1 MTSLDPA
8 LLATPPTGVPVT
20 GESDVT
26 PSSPGVFA
34 AVLEVAGTIDARD
47 IETRVLRAATNLLSV
62 DTASLWLPHGDGL
75 VCPVAVGEHAS
86 GLVGARLPA
95 TDLDASLPVEEGL
108 AVITASLASAG
119 GAIGALRVARPR
131 EPSGE
136 LGSGEFTRGEREV
149 LDRIAAAA
157 GVALGNVQRVA
168 ANDRAPDLALVMEMS
183 REIASTLDLDR
194 VMRSVVNLA
203 MKAVPFDRG
212 AIALYERGT
221 CDIRA
226 VAGVETVDRDD
237 PELQDLAVRAA
248 WAAGIGEGFYLSDR
262 TEPASDAERV
272 FLQIFGE
279 DLAADGVASGLYIP
293 LKDDEGVVGILVL
306 ESVRADF
313 ATPRQQELATILANQ
328 ATVAMRNAQLYQ
340 QVPLADALGALHAR
354 KEAFLALPRQRRLAM
369 AIGILVAVG
378 ALTLIQWPLR
388 VDAKGPLFRPTAR
401 AEIRP
406 LTDGIIERVL
416 VREGTPVVQGAPVIQ
431 LRDAELR
438 AALAAATAAT
448 SAAERSAASASS
460 RGDAAEERLQRMRA
474 DVLRRE
480 AAIRDEHLRA
490 ATVRAPVSG
499 VVLTARPE
507 ERVGSWAD
515 AGSPVLLI
523 GRTDTLELDFTVD
536 QRDVDRVHPGDDVVL
551 RVDAF
556 PQRTFVGRVSALAD
570 VGIDTAGVVVFPVR
584 AVVPNADASLRP
596 GMVAYA
602 RVLTAP
608 ASLLGRVTREPA
620 RRLRLLWWRMWS

>member
-1 MTSLDPA
+1 MAIDPA
-8 LLATPPTGVPVT
+8 ILATPVTGVPL
-20 GESDVT
+20 T
-26 PSSPGVFA
+26 PGPTADAWFA
-34 AVLEVAGTIDARD
+34 ATLDIASTLDANE
-47 IETRVLRAATNLLSV
+47 IEPKLLRAATELLGA
-62 DTASLWLPHGDGL
+62 DGASFWQMHQGSLI
-75 VCPVAVGEHAS
+75 CPVAIGEGATR
-86 GLVGARLPA
+86 LVGRRAASEDLA
-95 TDLDASLPVEEGL
+95 TLLDGEESL
-108 AVITASLASAG
+108 AVLSVPLTFGDAGAVRVTRDSAAG
-119 GAIGALRVARPR
+119 GAYTPAEHA
-131 EPSGE
+131 
-136 LGSGEFTRGEREV
+136 T
-149 LDRIAAAA
+149 LDRLARAAE
-157 GVALGNVQRVA
+157 VAHRNARQVA
-168 ANDRAPDLALVMEMS
+168 SNDRARDLALVMEMS

-203 MKAVPFDRG
+203 MKALPFDRG

-226 VAGVETVDRDD
+226 VAGAETVDPDD
-237 PELQDLAVRAA
+237 PELQDLAARAA
-248 WAAGIGEGFYLSDR
+248 WAAGIGESFYLSDR

-272 FLQIFGE
+272 FLQIFSD

-306 ESVRADF
+306 ESAATDF

-328 ATVAMRNAQLYQ
+328 ATVALRNAQLYN

-354 KEAFLALPRQRRLAM
+354 KEALFALPRQRRLAM
-369 AIGILVAVG
+369 AIGAVVAVG
-378 ALTLIQWPLR
+378 ALTLIRWPFR
-388 VDAKGPLFRPTAR
+388 VDARAPRFRPTAR

-416 VREGTPVVQGAPVIQ
+416 VREGTSVERGAPVIQ

-438 AALAAATAAT
+438 ADYDAAAAA
-448 SAAERSAASASS
+448 AVVADRAAASAAS

-480 AAIRDEHLRA
+480 AAVREEQVRA

-499 VVLTARPE
+499 VVLTPRPE

-515 AGSPVLLI
+515 AGSSVLVL
-523 GRTDTLELDFTVD
+523 GRTDTLELEFGVD
-536 QRDVDRVHPGDDVVL
+536 QRDVGRVSAGEEVRL

-556 PQRTFVGRVSALAD
+556 PQRTFTGRVTGLAD
-570 VGIDTAGVVVFPVR
+570 VAVDTAGTIVFPVR
-584 AVVPNADASLRP
+584 ASVPNVDGALRP

-608 ASLLGRVTREPA
+608 SSVFGRTVREPA

>member
-1 MTSLDPA
+1 MAIDPA
-8 LLATPPTGVPVT
+8 MLATPVTGVPL
-20 GESDVT
+20 T
-26 PSSPGVFA
+26 PGPSADAWFA
-34 AVLEVAGTIDARD
+34 ATLDIASTLDATE
-47 IETRVLRAATNLLSV
+47 IEPKLLRAATDLLSA
-62 DTASLWLPHGDGL
+62 DGASFWQMHQGSLI
-75 VCPVAVGEHAS
+75 CPVAIGEGA
-86 GLVGARLPA
+86 GRLVGRRAAGGEVA
-95 TDLDASLPVEEGL
+95 TLLEGEEAL
-108 AVITASLASAG
+108 AVLSVPLTFGDTGAIRVTRDSAAG
-119 GAIGALRVARPR
+119 GAYTPAEHATLERLARAAEVAWRNA
-131 EPSGE
+131 
-136 LGSGEFTRGEREV
+136 REV
-149 LDRIAAAA
+149 AS
-157 GVALGNVQRVA
+157 
-168 ANDRAPDLALVMEMS
+168 NDRARDLALVMEMS

-203 MKAVPFDRG
+203 MKALPFDRG

-226 VAGVETVDRDD
+226 VAGAETVDPGD
-237 PELQDLAVRAA
+237 PELQDLAARAA
-248 WAAGIGEGFYLSDR
+248 WAAGIGESFYLSDR
-262 TEPASDAERV
+262 TEPASDAERT
-272 FLQIFGE
+272 FLQIFSD

-306 ESVRADF
+306 ESATTDF

-328 ATVAMRNAQLYQ
+328 ATVALRNAQLYN

-354 KEAFLALPRQRRLAM
+354 KEAFFALPRQRRLAM
-369 AIGILVAVG
+369 AIGALVTVG
-378 ALTLIQWPLR
+378 ALTLIRWPLR
-388 VDAKGPLFRPTAR
+388 VEAKAPQFRPTSR

-406 LTDGIIERVL
+406 LTDGIIERVV
-416 VREGTPVVQGAPVIQ
+416 VREGTSVERGAPIIQ

-438 AALAAATAAT
+438 ADYDAAAAA
-448 SAAERSAASASS
+448 AIVADRAAASAAS

-480 AAIRDEHLRA
+480 ASVREEQLRA

-499 VVLTARPE
+499 VVLTPRPE

-515 AGSPVLLI
+515 AGSPILVL
-523 GRTDTLELDFTVD
+523 GRTDTLELEFAVD
-536 QRDVDRVHPGDDVVL
+536 QRDVGRVSVGEEVRL

-556 PQRTFVGRVSALAD
+556 PQRTFAGRVTSLAD
-570 VGIDTAGVVVFPVR
+570 VGTDSAGTVVFPVR
-584 AVVPNADASLRP
+584 AVVPNADGALRP

-608 ASLLGRVTREPA
+608 SSILGRAVREPA

>member
-20 GESDVT
+20 GASDLA
-26 PSSPGVFA
+26 SSSAVFGA
-34 AVLEVAGTIDARD
+34 ALELAGTLDARD
-47 IETRVLRAATNLLSV
+47 VEAKVLRAATSLLTV

-75 VCPVAVGEHAS
+75 ACPVAVGEHAA
-86 GLVGARLPA
+86 GLVGASLPS
-95 TDLDASLPVEEGL
+95 TDLDAQLPAEDGL

-119 GAIGALRVARPR
+119 GAMGALRVARSR
-131 EPSGE
+131 ESG
-136 LGSGEFTRGEREV
+136 GEFTRAEHEV
-149 LDRIAAAA
+149 LDRLAAAA
-157 GVALGNVQRVA
+157 GIALGNAAYIA
-168 ANDRAPDLALVMEMS
+168 ANDRARDLALVMEMS

-203 MKAVPFDRG
+203 MKALPFDRG
-212 AIALYERGT
+212 AVALYERGT

-237 PELQDLAVRAA
+237 PELQDLAHRAA
-248 WAAGIGEGFYLSDR
+248 WAAGIGEGFYLSDC
-262 TEPASDAERV
+262 TEPASDAERL
-272 FLQIFGE
+272 FLQIFSG

-293 LKDDEGVVGILVL
+293 LRDDEGVVGILVL
-306 ESVRADF
+306 ESARADF

-354 KEAFLALPRQRRLAM
+354 KEAFLALPRQRRLAA
-369 AIGILVAVG
+369 AIGIAVAVG
-378 ALTLIQWPLR
+378 LLTLIRWPLR
-388 VDAKGPLFRPTAR
+388 VDANAPLFRPTAR

-416 VREGTPVVQGAPVIQ
+416 VREGSSVVQGAPVMQ
-431 LRDAELR
+431 LRDTELR
-438 AALAAATAAT
+438 AAFDAATAAAL
-448 SAAERSAASASS
+448 AAERAASSASS

-480 AAIRDEHLRA
+480 AAVRDEQFRA

-515 AGSPVLLI
+515 AGSPVLLV
-523 GRTDTLELDFTVD
+523 GRTDTLELEFTVD
-536 QRDVDRVHPGDDVVL
+536 QRDVGRVHVGDEVRL

-556 PQRTFVGRVSALAD
+556 PQRTFAGRVSGMAD
-570 VGIDTAGVVVFPVR
+570 VGADTAGSVVFPIR
-584 AVVPNADASLRP
+584 AVVPNTDASLRP

-608 ASLLGRVTREPA
+608 ASLLGRVVREPA
-620 RRLRLLWWRMWS
+620 RRIRLLWWRMWS